1 MGRPSSFR
9 DETVFAAVARSLV
22 VQGEVRIQT
31 VTQLAGVSTGSI
43 YHRFGSREGLM
54 AASWL
59 DAIEG
64 FQACFLAAL
73 DRRDAV
79 AGLPAALATPRFC
92 RSDRERALILTCGR
106 TAEMMPDKAPP
117 ELHARLASAQELGRD
132 AIAGFATRQALP
144 LERVRLAL
152 IGIPLGAVRLYLPEQ
167 LVPDSVDADIARAS
181 GALLQSI

>member
-59 DAIEG
+59 DAI
-64 FQACFLAAL
+64 
-73 DRRDAV
+73 
-79 AGLPAALATPRFC
+79 
-92 RSDRERALILTCGR
+92 
-106 TAEMMPDKAPP
+106 
-117 ELHARLASAQELGRD
+117 
-132 AIAGFATRQALP
+132 
-144 LERVRLAL
+144 
-152 IGIPLGAVRLYLPEQ
+152 
-167 LVPDSVDADIARAS
+167 ARAS